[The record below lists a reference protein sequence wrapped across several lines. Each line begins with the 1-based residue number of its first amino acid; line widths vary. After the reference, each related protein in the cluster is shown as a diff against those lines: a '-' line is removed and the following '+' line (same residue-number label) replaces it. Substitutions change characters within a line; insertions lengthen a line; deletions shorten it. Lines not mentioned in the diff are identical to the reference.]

1 MSPTN
6 TNIFHFLFLTWMLK
20 CTYLLN
26 RIDWMYSRVLDKDGQ
41 SCLPY
46 LRRGCFWILSLS
58 IMLVVGLYILYDGG
72 IACIYFYFLRALCHE
87 KVRNWVFLLPFTL
100 IMFCHLFYH
109 FWIPLKIPG
118 IHLLEIPSASSK
130 TVG

>member
-6 TNIFHFLFLTWMLK
+6 TNIFHFLFLTWMFK

-26 RIDWMYSRVLDKDGQ
+26 RIGWRCSRVLYKDGQ

-46 LRRGCFWILSLS
+46 LNRRCFCIFSLS

-72 IACIYFYFLRALCHE
+72 HSLHLFLFVESFMSWKNEESGIPLAPHSDN
-87 KVRNWVFLLPFTL
+87 VLPFVLSFLVVVSFTIISL
-100 IMFCHLFYH
+100 KRLQFCSF
-109 FWIPLKIPG
+109 II
-118 IHLLEIPSASSK
+118 
-130 TVG
+130 T